1 MFKFQLWECRS
12 KAWVYIMLRK
22 LISIKK
28 TEGVTEEGCELFYY
42 DMPDF
47 SLLSRPSP
55 LAGT

>member
-1 MFKFQLWECRS
+1 
-12 KAWVYIMLRK
+12 MLRK